1 MEQANY
7 TNKYLQV
14 LGESIS
20 KEKVFTKP
28 KDHGSSSSA
37 IQKEKPLFKPFKV
50 SEKTKQKFRELGKQ
64 KSPTEKIGDSNSELL
79 SKINSLLNT
88 IPETL
93 QPS

>member
-1 MEQANY
+1 MTTPFKLKDVNKEITPKDIGSLMEHANY

-37 IQKEKPLFKPFKV
+37 KIPFK
-50 SEKTKQKFRELGKQ
+50 L
-64 KSPTEKIGDSNSELL
+64 
-79 SKINSLLNT
+79 LLNKES
-88 IPETL
+88 IHWS
-93 QPS
+93 PSIWYGLNSPP